1 MSWTRLQPALSRA
14 LLNVELAKPLP
25 SQSLLSVAASFPEL
39 GSVVSFQKLGG
50 TEEQRS
56 GSVKPDHGLLF
67 SFVFS
72 FVYSKTIQALRSP
85 RESSA
90 GGQLSG
96 VRRHAQVAP
105 SLGAR
110 LGPPSSP
117 AQGSAGGYR
126 GWRLQLR
133 ALLTPWG
140 QLEVPSAR
148 GADLGRF
155 IFLSGCRV
163 SSSALAGPAS
173 ARRGSAAGRRAGP
186 RAARVPPRLRRLLA
200 CGFPAHR
207 GAGMVE
213 AWPPCCRQVVRRG
226 RGPRG
231 PWGSPGILLCTLL
244 ATLNSASREDS
255 SETSIFFSSL
265 PPSPSGLFLAPS
277 SAELQHLGAG
287 KGGQRLRT
295 LPGSCRGG
303 RDLRLRRA
311 CARPSRG
318 RTVTAELPVAPR
330 RPLSSSG
337 ELLRPARTKCCSFW
351 KVQVER

>member
-72 FVYSKTIQALRSP
+72 FVSSKTIQALRSP
-85 RESSA
+85 RDSSA

-105 SLGAR
+105 SLGTR
-110 LGPPSSP
+110 LGPRSSP

-173 ARRGSAAGRRAGP
+173 VQTFRQLQVSLAGAGPHSARPGPPLARCEVGGAPALSPARRGSAAGQRAGP
-186 RAARVPPRLRRLLA
+186 RAARVPPRLRWLLA

-255 SETSIFFSSL
+255 SETGIFFSSL

-295 LPGSCRGG
+295 LPGSCR
-303 RDLRLRRA
+303 A
-311 CARPSRG
+311 C
-318 RTVTAELPVAPR
+318 
-330 RPLSSSG
+330 
-337 ELLRPARTKCCSFW
+337 
-351 KVQVER
+351 